1 MQLGEHLGREMAR
14 RISGHGGRTH
24 VVGRLDDLF
33 IAEAVAANTT
43 LVGHAVRDLGLRE
56 RLGVTVIG
64 LIERGR
70 YAGSSAHSL
79 VTEDT
84 VLLLSG
90 TLDGLTA
97 YDREVR
103 QARHSPGLAII
114 IGGGRVGRATSRN
127 LIDDGVD
134 HRIVER
140 TPDRVHD
147 RSRYVVGDATDP
159 AVLEE
164 AGLDRAAS
172 IAITTHNDDVNV
184 YLTMYC
190 RRLRPDV
197 QILSRAT
204 LEHNVSTL
212 RRAGADFVLS
222 YIPLEANAIF
232 DVLRHGNLMLLAAG
246 LQVFT
251 VPVPPAL
258 VGRSIAESGLR
269 ATARVNVMGIRRE
282 AGRAE
287 LPDINAPLAADT
299 ELILIGD
306 REAAQAFF
314 ARYRTGRPRPAIG

>member
-1 MQLGEHLGREMAR
+1 
-14 RISGHGGRTH
+14 
-24 VVGRLDDLF
+24 
-33 IAEAVAANTT
+33 
-43 LVGHAVRDLGLRE
+43 
-56 RLGVTVIG
+56 VIG

-70 YAGSSAHSL
+70 YAGSSAQSI

-84 VLLLSG
+84 VLLMSG
-90 TLDGLTA
+90 TLDALTA

-103 QARHSPGLAII
+103 QVRHAPGLAII

-127 LIDDGVD
+127 LVTDGVE
-134 HRIVER
+134 HRIVDHAL
-140 TPDRVHD
+140 DRVHD

-159 AVLEE
+159 TVLEE

-172 IAITTHNDDVNV
+172 VAVTTHDDDVNV
-184 YLTMYC
+184 YLTLYC

-222 YIPLEANAIF
+222 YIPVEANAIF

-258 VGRSIAESGLR
+258 VGRSIADSRLR
-269 ATARVNVMGIRRE
+269 GTTRVNVLAIRRD
-282 AGRAE
+282 AGRAQP
-287 LPDINAPLAADT
+287 PDITAPLPADADMV
-299 ELILIGD
+299 LIGD
-306 REAAQAFF
+306 RAAAQAF
-314 ARYRTGRPRPAIG
+314 ADRYRTGLP